1 MPQFT
6 IEDIARLASVSRST
20 VSRVLNDHPSVRPSV
35 RDRVR
40 SVIKEY
46 GYAPQAAARHLV
58 TQRTRLIGVLFPR
71 STEYLLTN
79 PIFASFGQGIGQTCA
94 ERGYL
99 AMLSLGLRDM
109 TERRL
114 FDMLRSRHFDGVVLI
129 SSESHDPLP
138 FFLKEAHIPYTRIG
152 HDPEGGDEAFV
163 DVDDVEAAYKAVKHL
178 TSLGHKRI
186 AIIKGPAA
194 EVCIPRRYRGY
205 ERALHEAGLEVDPL
219 LVGEGDWLHT
229 SGKEV
234 MQHFLQLDDP
244 PTAVFSC
251 NDMMAA
257 GALHAIYE
265 QGLCVPEDIAI
276 VGFDDVPQ
284 TKVII
289 PALTTI
295 RQPSEEMGSKATE
308 MLIDQLEGKAG
319 QPRQVIF
326 STTLVV
332 RQSCGARL
340 RKAHPVD
347 GKGASSV
354 AQLKSLLIKNERR
367 EP

>member
-1 MPQFT
+1 MSQFT

-35 RDRVR
+35 RDRVLG
-40 SVIKEY
+40 VIKEH

-71 STEYLLTN
+71 STEYLLAN
-79 PIFASFGQGIGQTCA
+79 PIFASFGQGIGQMCA
-94 ERGYL
+94 QRGYL

-109 TERRL
+109 EERML
-114 FDMLRSRHFDGVVLI
+114 FDMLRSRYFDGIVLI

-138 FFLKEAHIPYTRIG
+138 FFLKEARIPYTRIG
-152 HDPEGGDEAFV
+152 HDPEGDDAAFV

-178 TSLGHKRI
+178 TSLGHQRI
-186 AIIKGPAA
+186 AIIKGPDVD
-194 EVCIPRRYRGY
+194 VCVSRRYSGY
-205 ERALHEAGLEVDPL
+205 ERALQEAGLAVDPS

-229 SGKEV
+229 SGKEM
-234 MQHFLQLDDP
+234 MQHFLQLDNP

-265 QGLCVPEDIAI
+265 QKLRVPEDIAI

-295 RQPSEEMGSKATE
+295 RQPNEEMGSKATE
-308 MLIDQLEGKAG
+308 MLIDRLEGKDG
-319 QPRQVIF
+319 QPQQVIF
-326 STTLVV
+326 PTMLVV

-340 RKAHPVD
+340 REAYAVD
-347 GKGASSV
+347 GKNDTSV
-354 AQLKSLLIKNERR
+354 AQL
-367 EP
+367 